1 MKKSVLLKKPAEKKP
16 LPTRKTGG
24 QGVKR
29 ARWKKASDKLDTK
42 QKTIFHCVRHQS
54 VFHESAPGKEVL
66 PLRSDCPR
74 PDRSHPW

>member
-1 MKKSVLLKKPAEKKP
+1 MKKSVLLKNLRKKP

-29 ARWKKASDKLDTK
+29 ARWKKASDKLDAK

-54 VFHESAPGKEVL
+54 VFHESAPGERGPSTSV
-66 PLRSDCPR
+66 
-74 PDRSHPW
+74 